1 MSGMDIER
9 LSDAQRHLAAIDTP
23 AEAAQFADYASAYA
37 AAVKAAN
44 YGFEVQQQA
53 AEVRIRAERRLGEL
67 LADTV
72 HHNGG
77 GSGPN
82 RNLLPEGMSR
92 DRSSR
97 AQKLARITPDDFETY
112 LANSIAAEKEL
123 SLAGALKL
131 LPINRKPDRASIAAV
146 YTAPPID
153 VELARREGMEASDER
168 AELFITAI
176 QDALA
181 HLATENPE
189 HAFVWAR
196 HHGIEDDGTIGDEW
210 TFAAIAARLGVTRE
224 VIAGRYYRASHHIQ
238 QRLVVAAFNRI
249 AELMVAN
256 RR

>member
-1 MSGMDIER
+1 MDIER
-9 LSDAQRHLAAIDTP
+9 LSDARRHLAAIDTP
-23 AEAAQFADYASAYA
+23 AEAAQFADYANAYA

-53 AEVRIRAERRLGEL
+53 AEVRLRAERRLGEL

-72 HHNGG
+72 TMGDPRQG
-77 GSGPN
+77 ATPIPDGIT
-82 RNLLPEGMSR
+82 R

-112 LANSIAAEKEL
+112 LANSLAAEKEL
-123 SLAGALKL
+123 SIAGVLKL

-146 YTAPPID
+146 YTAPSID

-176 QDALA
+176 QRALA

-224 VIAGRYYRASHHIQ
+224 VVAGRYYRASHHIQ

-249 AELMVAN
+249 AELMAAN